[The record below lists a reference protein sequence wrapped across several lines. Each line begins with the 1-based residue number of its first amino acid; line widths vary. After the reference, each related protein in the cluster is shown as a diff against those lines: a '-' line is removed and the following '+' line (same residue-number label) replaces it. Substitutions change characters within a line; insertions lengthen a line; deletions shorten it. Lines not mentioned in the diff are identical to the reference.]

1 MDLRMRPP
9 VTPAKYVTCIC
20 GKVCKGRAAFA
31 NHARKCPAEQARS
44 EAFIARI
51 EGNTP

>member
-1 MDLRMRPP
+1 MTHMGHSVKPDN
-9 VTPAKYVTCIC
+9 YQTCIC

-31 NHARKCPAEQARS
+31 NHAHKCPEERARS

-51 EGNTP
+51 EGKRP